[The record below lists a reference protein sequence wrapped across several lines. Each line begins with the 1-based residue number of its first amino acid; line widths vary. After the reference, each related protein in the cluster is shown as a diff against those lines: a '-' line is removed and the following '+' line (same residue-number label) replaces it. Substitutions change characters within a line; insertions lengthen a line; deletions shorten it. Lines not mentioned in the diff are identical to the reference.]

1 MAVCRTITHVV
12 QPGDTFYRLAQ
23 QYKTTVPEIILRNP
37 GVNPYNLQVGT
48 RLIICN
54 NQNQNTVQMEEIDL
68 NNDMRKGWMQHNY
81 WARMFMTSLFQ
92 ELGDLEAVGK
102 RLMQIPEEIA
112 AVYGKFYPQSVVN
125 QLTQLL
131 EEHTRLTGEVMRL
144 TKGPDMTGIEEAE
157 RRWHQNAEQL
167 ATALANLNPQ
177 YAYQEILNHLTKHL
191 DLMKGQM
198 LTALNQEFDR
208 EISLFNENEEHL
220 LELADYLTKGLVN
233 QFYKA

>member
-1 MAVCRTITHVV
+1 MAVCTTMTHVV

-54 NQNQNTVQMEEIDL
+54 NQGTVQREEIDL

-81 WARMFMTSLFQ
+81 RMRMFMTSLFQ
-92 ELGDLEAVGK
+92 ELGDLEAVENA
-102 RLMQIPEEIA
+102 LMRIPEEIA
-112 AVYGKFYPQSVVN
+112 AVFGNFYPQSAVN

-131 EEHTRLTGEVMRL
+131 KEHTGLAGEVMRL

-157 RRWHQNAEQL
+157 RRWYQNAEQL
-167 ATALANLNPQ
+167 AGALANLNPR
-177 YAYQEILNHLTKHL
+177 YSYQEILSHLTKHL

-198 LTALNQEFDR
+198 LAALNQEFDR
-208 EISLFNENEEHL
+208 ALSLFSESEEHL

-233 QFYKA
+233 QFYKEP